1 MNAGDINDII
11 QVLIHTQCLIK
22 NGSLKDLSSDEEGS
36 LCFRLISNAGMN
48 NQSPILRL
56 KNYY

>member
-48 NQSPILRL
+48 NQSERSRL
-56 KNYY
+56 EYCY